1 MEREAE
7 PVLSMAELNEMQAVH
22 EMIRG
27 GGKLTCPSPRSGAS
41 EW

>member
-22 EMIRG
+22 EMIRA
-27 GGKLTCPSPRSGAS
+27 AS
-41 EW
+41 LPA